1 MSDKDLVKELLAGNE
16 EETKKFFYHQCYPLF
31 KSIYDHYCTDCT
43 SCIEFINEMYVYIMA
58 KSKTTGKSKLE
69 GFNFESSLFYWVKV
83 VCIYYCYAKFSKVTK
98 RNDIQSEILDRKCQA
113 SDSYNIDLSQLARND
128 IEAIINMMPNRRYQ
142 KLIKMKYLDDREPE
156 EIADELCVSIDNYY
170 NMHMRARKQFLA
182 YYNLEDKR

>member
-1 MSDKDLVKELLAGNE
+1 M
-16 EETKKFFYHQCYPLF
+16 
-31 KSIYDHYCTDCT
+31 
-43 SCIEFINEMYVYIMA
+43 
-58 KSKTTGKSKLE
+58 
-69 GFNFESSLFYWVKV
+69 
-83 VCIYYCYAKFSKVTK
+83 
-98 RNDIQSEILDRKCQA
+98 LDRKCQT

-156 EIADELCVSIDNYY
+156 EVADELCVSIDNYY